1 MSEDLNIPP
10 DEVPK
15 EKRPDNHLA
24 KNEKSDD
31 EYSPSGK
38 VNSISGV
45 NNKMEDLEKA
55 IANQDNKNMEVHHH
69 AHHDHGSV
77 SHQKKSWKSYFW
89 EFMMLFLAVFCG
101 FLAEYQLEHVIEH
114 NREKQFVRTFIE
126 DLETDTATI
135 SRVLAFRQTKMEK
148 MDSLMLLLS
157 SQLIRGYE
165 NDLYFFGRTLI
176 RTMWFRSNDGTI
188 TQLKNSGSLR
198 LIRNKLAADS
208 MISYQK
214 LVETIN
220 QNQEDDRIERYNTH
234 PLLAHIFN
242 PFVFDKMVSKDG
254 VNRPDNNPPLRSY
267 DPNLQQDLAFYV
279 HQIKGSNFIIE
290 GRLKLLNDKA
300 INTITFLKKE
310 YHLE

>member
-1 MSEDLNIPP
+1 MIEDKNISPEELPKQKSP
-10 DEVPK
+10 DG
-15 EKRPDNHLA
+15 HLA
-24 KNEKSDD
+24 GNVKS
-31 EYSPSGK
+31 EGAYSPSGK
-38 VNSISGV
+38 ENSISEV
-45 NNKMEDLEKA
+45 NNNMEDLEKTNT
-55 IANQDNKNMEVHHH
+55 NQDNKTMEVHHH
-69 AHHDHGSV
+69 AHHDQG
-77 SHQKKSWKSYFW
+77 KKSWKSYFW

-135 SRVLAFRQTKMEK
+135 SRVLAFRLTKMEK

-157 SQLIRGYE
+157 SQQIRGHE

-198 LIRNKLAADS
+198 LIRNKQAADS

-234 PLLAHIFN
+234 PLLAGIFN
-242 PFVFDKMVSKDG
+242 PFVFDKMVTKDG

-310 YHLE
+310 YHFE